1 MLTPIRSYSDPD
13 PEIELKHPSDLDDE
27 SIESLTQI
35 SKIIHVSKRRKFWS
49 TSTNYVKDL
58 AVISQ
63 RKYMRRIYNRLDMCV
78 LDDGDSYYNHLYRF
92 CFEEH
97 KWIDITQEINIGNS
111 FSISG
116 KSSGIMQLR
125 AMLSKVYDKHKFLP
139 IPIQTGI
146 CLLDPR

>member
-1 MLTPIRSYSDPD
+1 M
-13 PEIELKHPSDLDDE
+13 
-27 SIESLTQI
+27 
-35 SKIIHVSKRRKFWS
+35 
-49 TSTNYVKDL
+49 NYVKDL

-92 CFEEH
+92 CFEEN

-125 AMLSKVYDKHKFLP
+125 AMLSKVYDDFHRHSEIDSSNSNDEDIF
-139 IPIQTGI
+139 
-146 CLLDPR
+146 PRYEWSKSS